1 MAYEVEWAESAV
13 ESLVDAIEYIARD
26 SPSYA
31 AAFAV
36 RAERMAAS
44 LDMFPERGRRVPEF
58 NDPSVHELPVGSYR
72 LIYRVG
78 ANRVLL
84 LAFVHKSRD
93 LTIVLDDDAQ

>member
-1 MAYEVEWAESAV
+1 MAYEVEWTESALS
-13 ESLVDAIEYIARD
+13 SLVDAIEYIARD

-36 RAERMAAS
+36 RAERAAAS
-44 LDMFPERGRRVPEF
+44 LDSFPDRGRRVPEF
-58 NDPSVHELPVGSYR
+58 DDAAVRELPVASHR

-78 ANRVLL
+78 TNRVLL

-93 LTIVLDDDAQ
+93 LTGLLNHSTQ